1 MKLFKRNSILK
12 VTLLALVAVMTLAAC
27 GTQSTAAPATLS
39 AQEQA
44 GNISPVS
51 TRNLELGQALFIG
64 KISQISADSVT
75 VDQTVFRTDAQTVRS
90 ASLAV
95 GNPVNVKALV
105 LPDNTRY
112 ALEIN
117 PAVDDSS
124 NSSSSSNL
132 GEVEFKLYGIV
143 ETMGSSAWAISG
155 NAISVDSSTSIEAG
169 LAVGSIVEVEGRVV
183 SGSLLATEIKNEDS
197 LDDGMED
204 STGTPEVESTSQP
217 SGSEIEFTATLVSI
231 NGNTWLVGQRSVVVT
246 ASTEIKDNPQV
257 GSLVKVHASLQSDG
271 SYLAREIELGSAM
284 DVSSTPDTMSTQ
296 TTQAAVGVEIEFFDT
311 VASIN
316 GNTWMIGN
324 RTVLVNSLT
333 EIKDSVGV
341 GSYVKVHATPQADGS
356 YLARE
361 IESGVDD

>member
-44 GNISPVS
+44 ANISPMS

-75 VDQTVFRTDAQTVRS
+75 VDKTVFRTDAQTRRS

-105 LPDNTRY
+105 LPDQTRY

-124 NSSSSSNL
+124 SSSSSSSNSSSL
-132 GEVEFKLYGIV
+132 GTVEFKLYGAVEQMGDAAWVITGNTIV
-143 ETMGSSAWAISG
+143 
-155 NAISVDSSTSIEAG
+155 VDSSTSIESG
-169 LAVGSIVEVEGRVV
+169 LAVGSIVEVEGHVV
-183 SGSLLATEIKNEDS
+183 NGSLLASEIKSEDS
-197 LDDGMED
+197 IGSELENESETPEMEISD
-204 STGTPEVESTSQP
+204 TPEFEISETPEAESSGTP
-217 SGSEIEFTATLVSI
+217 
-231 NGNTWLVGQRSVVVT
+231 
-246 ASTEIKDNPQV
+246 
-257 GSLVKVHASLQSDG
+257 
-271 SYLAREIELGSAM
+271 
-284 DVSSTPDTMSTQ
+284 
-296 TTQAAVGVEIEFFDT
+296 AAVGIEIEFFDT
-311 VASIN
+311 VASIS

-324 RTVLVNSLT
+324 HTVLVNSFT
-333 EIKDSVGV
+333 EIKDNVGV

-356 YLARE
+356 FLARE
-361 IESGVDD
+361 IESGLDNN

>member
-1 MKLFKRNSILK
+1 MKTFKRNSILK

-27 GTQSTAAPATLS
+27 GTQSTAAPIALS

-44 GNISPVS
+44 ANIVPVS
-51 TRNLELGQALFIG
+51 TRNLELGQALFTG
-64 KISQISADSVT
+64 KISLISADSVT
-75 VDQTVFRTDAQTVRS
+75 VDKMVFRTDGQTLRS

-117 PAVDDSS
+117 PAVEDSGS
-124 NSSSSSNL
+124 SSSSSNL

-155 NAISVDSSTSIEAG
+155 NSISVDSSTSIEAG
-169 LAVGSIVEVEGRVV
+169 LAIGSIVEVEGRVV
-183 SGSLLATEIKNEDS
+183 SGSLLASEIKSEDS
-197 LDDGMED
+197 LG
-204 STGTPEVESTSQP
+204 SGTAVASTPEVSSTSQP
-217 SGSEIEFTATLVSI
+217 SGSEVEFTASLVSI
-231 NGNTWLVGQRSVVVT
+231 NGSTWLVGERSVVVT

-257 GSLVKVHASLQSDG
+257 GSLVKVHATLQADG
-271 SYLAREIELGSAM
+271 NYLAREIEAGTIMDTSA
-284 DVSSTPDTMSTQ
+284 TPGAISTQ
-296 TTQAAVGVEIEFFDT
+296 TTQAAVGTEIEFFDT

-324 RTVLVNSLT
+324 RTVLVNSFT
-333 EIKDSVGV
+333 EIKDNVGV
-341 GSYVKVHATPQADGS
+341 GSYVKVHASPQADGS
-356 YLARE
+356 FLARE
-361 IESGVDD
+361 IRSGTK